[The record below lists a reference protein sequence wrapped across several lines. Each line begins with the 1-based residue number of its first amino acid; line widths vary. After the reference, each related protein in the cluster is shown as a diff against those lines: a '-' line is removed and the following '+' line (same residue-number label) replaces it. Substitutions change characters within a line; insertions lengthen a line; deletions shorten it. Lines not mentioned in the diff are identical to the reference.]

1 MDLVRFE
8 AAQPGAAAG
17 QVERG
22 SQYVGMADPWVQD
35 KQAKKVLGRASKAL
49 GWDVV
54 EKSRDPEALTRTDIV
69 QPAIFACDLA
79 AFAVL
84 RADGVPC
91 HAAAGHSLGEYA
103 ALVAAG
109 VMDLKHG
116 LQALSVRA
124 RSMQEA

>member
-1 MDLVRFE
+1 MKVAVLF
-8 AAQPGAAAG
+8 PG
-17 QVERG
+17 QG
-22 SQYVGMADPWVQD
+22 SQYVGMADPWLEH
-35 KQAKKVLGRASKAL
+35 KAGKKVLHRASKAL

-54 EKSRDPEALTRTDIV
+54 EISRDPEALKRTDVV

-84 RADGVPC
+84 EAEGMPC
-91 HAAAGHSLGEYA
+91 DAAAGHSLGEYA

-116 LQALSVRA
+116 LEALSVRA
-124 RSMQEA
+124 TAMQQASETNPGAM